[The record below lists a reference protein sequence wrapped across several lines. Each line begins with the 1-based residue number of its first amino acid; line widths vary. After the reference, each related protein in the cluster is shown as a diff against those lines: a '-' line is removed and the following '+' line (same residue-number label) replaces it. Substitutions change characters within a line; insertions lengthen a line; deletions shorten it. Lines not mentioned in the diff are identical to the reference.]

1 MKEFKVLVEKP
12 YVIGHYARVM
22 AEDAEDARNKV
33 ISAIDGADGWQEIED
48 SFTEVEGEVDDAL
61 SLLQDCILNTPS
73 VEDGELRISEQE
85 GWGRPLVMEVDQDQD
100 LLDVLWHTGKMA
112 NRLTPTDIEGLSEEK
127 REELCQATQE
137 ARTAISEL
145 IEEVATAGDGKDWN

>member
-1 MKEFKVLVEKP
+1 
-12 YVIGHYARVM
+12 
-22 AEDAEDARNKV
+22 V

-61 SLLQDCILNTPS
+61 SLLQDCILNTPG

-85 GWGRPLVMEVDQDQD
+85 GWGRPLVMEVDQAQD
-100 LLDVLWHTGKMA
+100 LLEVLGRTSKMA
-112 NRLTPTDIEGLSEEK
+112 SRLTPTDIEGLSEEK

-137 ARTAISEL
+137 AMATISEL
-145 IEEVATAGDGKDWN
+145 VEEAATTGDGKDRN